1 MAHTH
6 MNQEFAPK
14 APVPLGMD
22 RTMKLFRIVGGNL
35 NLEFPK
41 APVPR
46 GTNLLFRTVS
56 KT

>member
-1 MAHTH
+1 
-6 MNQEFAPK
+6 MNQESPK

-22 RTMKLFRIVGGNL
+22 RTMKLFRIVGAKF